1 MLFIFLRQHERTYLF
16 TTDPDDITFFSLPLK
31 LGKHIGTNIISS
43 HGKAQNEFFKIRQ
56 VHQVLSQINIRITD
70 ENNVNLR

>member
-1 MLFIFLRQHERTYLF
+1 M
-16 TTDPDDITFFSLPLK
+16 DPDDITFFSLPLK

-43 HGKAQNEFFKIRQ
+43 HGHGKTQSEFFKIRQ
-56 VHQVLSQINIRITD
+56 VHTILSQISIRLTD